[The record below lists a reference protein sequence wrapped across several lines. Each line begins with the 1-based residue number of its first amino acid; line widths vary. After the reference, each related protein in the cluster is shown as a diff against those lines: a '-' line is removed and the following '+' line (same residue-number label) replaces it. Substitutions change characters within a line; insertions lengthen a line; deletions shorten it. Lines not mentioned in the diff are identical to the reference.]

1 MGIQNEAS
9 FIRWVAFRNIVFQSC
24 FRLGFGVDFW
34 RVLEQRS
41 SDRYRRAVR
50 LWVVRGLHKQTFL
63 VPFWIH
69 FDSIWDHGWR
79 FSIFVVLVFFRV
91 LSKRADREA

>member
-9 FIRWVAFRNIVFQSC
+9 FIRWVAFRNIVFQTC

-79 FSIFVVLVFFRV
+79 FSIFGVLVFFCV